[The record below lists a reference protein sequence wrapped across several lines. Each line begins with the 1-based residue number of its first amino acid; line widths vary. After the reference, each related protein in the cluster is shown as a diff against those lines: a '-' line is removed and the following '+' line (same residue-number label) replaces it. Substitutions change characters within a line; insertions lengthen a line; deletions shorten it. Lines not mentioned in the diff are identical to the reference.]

1 MRTANITKREYG
13 YGWQV
18 VADLDGARYS
28 ATGVAASKQGAVD
41 AIADACGRLGIEVPP
56 LALPPRPGRLEAAFA
71 AVRRGEARRSAC
83 LDLGDRPAGA
93 PHVLG
98 VVR

>member
-41 AIADACGRLGIEVPP
+41 AIADACGRLGVEVPP
-56 LALPPRPGRLEAAFA
+56 LSLPPSASRVEASLARGGRGTVL
-71 AVRRGEARRSAC
+71 
-83 LDLGDRPAGA
+83 LDVGDRPAGA
-93 PHVLG
+93 PHVIG